1 MPVIALTPTRKQA
14 RQLVTACLWL
24 IPSCCAGTE
33 QLSWSGAFTKRPSI
47 CCVMALWIVSG
58 GRAAK
63 PATHPPAQQ
72 TAPSV
77 NHSGNSLRD
86 PSCGLCKRKQ
96 CDYQVKQERP
106 VPSPFWLGLNA
117 NASVCIVSHAADTQI
132 ADVSNQLGI
141 TIPCIQLTHA
151 ASPFEVLSPG
161 LSARQNSVMLSAI
174 SSAQVRNRAS
184 GRCRIPCPFLA
195 CAVALLCAT
204 SASAAAAKAPAGH
217 QRRLC
222 WAETGKPD
230 GCTKHDPA
238 LCTRVLCSSP

>member
-14 RQLVTACLWL
+14 RQLRTACLWL
-24 IPSCCAGTE
+24 IPGCCAGTE
-33 QLSWSGAFTKRPSI
+33 QLSWSGAFTRRPSI

-63 PATHPPAQQ
+63 PATHRPAQQ

-106 VPSPFWLGLNA
+106 VPSTSGL
-117 NASVCIVSHAADTQI
+117 VCMQTPQYALSRMQLILI

-141 TIPCIQLTHA
+141 TIPCIQLKHA

-222 WAETGKPD
+222 RAETGKPD

-238 LCTRVLCSSP
+238 LCTRVLCGSP